1 VANRLNALWGLLW
14 EERRAVHFVREVLD
28 PLPAPRPGALSVV
41 LGPVIDLSTAA
52 RLAAGGRR
60 FL

>member
-1 VANRLNALWGLLW
+1 LWGLLW